1 LIYQTDVVEETKEET
16 KEEIKKE
23 IKKETRCSLLKTARL
38 GTYLDVSSPETPS
51 SYNRKDEH
59 CKVIKIIQI
68 A

>member
-1 LIYQTDVVEETKEET
+1 MRFGLQFSNISHIKDGEKETKR
-16 KEEIKKE
+16 
-23 IKKETRCSLLKTARL
+23 ETRCSLLKTARL
-38 GTYLDVSSPETPS
+38 GTYLDVSSLETPS